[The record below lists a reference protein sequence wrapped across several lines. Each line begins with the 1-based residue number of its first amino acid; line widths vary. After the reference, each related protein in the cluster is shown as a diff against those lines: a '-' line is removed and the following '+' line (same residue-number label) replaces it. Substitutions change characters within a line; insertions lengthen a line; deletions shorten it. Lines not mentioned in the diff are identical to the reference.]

1 MSTQTAFK
9 SKALNIK
16 VRLSSFMPFVQGPSI
31 VIMTLTHLRFKT
43 GHENV
48 TGRTQDTA

>member
-9 SKALNIK
+9 SKALNIM
-16 VRLSSFMPFVQGPSI
+16 LSSFMPFVQGPSI